1 MTENLEIQRA
11 YQTLTDVL
19 HDVNDRGTL
28 PAGLRGR
35 MYTVVDVL
43 RREGA
48 PYERVR
54 SAERIG
60 VTLYSLEW
68 ARLRKNEEQES
79 SLWRE
84 LQELGSEWIGRTQP
98 EAVAG

>member
-11 YQTLTDVL
+11 YQTLDHVLNDVTT
-19 HDVNDRGTL
+19 HRTL
-28 PAGLRGR
+28 PAGLRGK

-48 PYERVR
+48 PSERISV
-54 SAERIG
+54 AQRIG

-68 ARLRKNEEQES
+68 ARLRKYEEQENA
-79 SLWRE
+79 LWGE
-84 LQELGSEWIGRTQP
+84 LQDLGSEWSRTLQ
-98 EAVAG
+98 AHAMAG